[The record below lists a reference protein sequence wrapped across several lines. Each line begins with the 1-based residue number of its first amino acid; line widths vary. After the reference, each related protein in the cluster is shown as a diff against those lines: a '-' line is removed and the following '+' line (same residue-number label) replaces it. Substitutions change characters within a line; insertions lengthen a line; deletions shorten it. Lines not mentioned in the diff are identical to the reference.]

1 MLKNIKVKDV
11 MKKKFLIIKENEPIS
26 SVLKKFRNGIDI
38 LTITD
43 KQGKFLGEIHEID
56 LLKLAIN
63 PKDVNEED
71 IISFGFGVDFG
82 WFAKKAGDIMNRH
95 ELTIEPDTPIE
106 KAAILMLKE
115 DIMSLPVMENDK
127 IIGIITENEILKE
140 LIKKRRR

>member
-26 SVLKKFRNGIDI
+26 SVLKKFRDGIDI
-38 LTITD
+38 LTIVD

-95 ELTIEPDTPIE
+95 ELTIEPDTSIE